1 MLANMANY
9 RVCAHNYFLIV
20 IWAKEEKKKKPHL
33 TNFLERC
40 NFFRKLKKKIFTCI
54 GRLLSPR
61 FIVLFQKLGRSKNNL
76 QNLIGQWNSETK
88 SFKCQISWVKFL
100 FSKFPSNY
108 NLQFKSRS
116 SHILN
121 WFHDFFFKWE
131 HVYSVWHL
139 VRPILLKRNL
149 FSKGF
154 TWSKLFQPI

>member
-61 FIVLFQKLGRSKNNL
+61 FIVLFQKLGRTKNKSNL

-88 SFKCQISWVKFL
+88 IQMSNQLSWISFFKNFREIAL
-100 FSKFPSNY
+100 
-108 NLQFKSRS
+108 LQPTIQGESYFKSISR
-116 SHILN
+116 
-121 WFHDFFFKWE
+121 FFFQARAF
-131 HVYSVWHL
+131 SNMCA
-139 VRPILLKRNL
+139 LKP
-149 FSKGF
+149 FYF
-154 TWSKLFQPI
+154 FV